1 MNGPI
6 TLETD
11 VYTAMGSLWSGKRTA
26 ISPLESGTA
35 PLSASQRDQLQ
46 QMGLINVQGHPT
58 LRLNNI
64 LSVLG
69 ETGIAVDILCITG
82 EGEIQYSSYFSSDAS
97 VAVLVKTEGA
107 STTIYSAP
115 SPEDVLR
122 DLSVK
127 MAPASAP
134 STGFEAEISS
144 DEALV
149 LAALIDQQ
157 RQSVMATIASQSAD
171 SIPPVV
177 FYAYEVEQI
186 LQNYLKN
193 LPSWPVLALV
203 SATTEPRN
211 LQGDAIGKVLSRLV
225 TEGHLTRSGQGYIF
239 QSAVHAYV
247 GTLLQPEYYLMVT
260 VHTLRTGTRTAE
272 EEFLSIRFSNG
283 IFSVIHRS
291 DDADRLYMRSRTQD
305 SILET
310 LRQILI
316 NPRSFAVSLGIPVGS
331 GSPVPAPSPT
341 PAPSSGSFC
350 PACGAPAQPGA
361 KFCGSC
367 GASLAPPAGPPTCP
381 RCGQEVREGAKFCN
395 KCGQKLA

>member
-11 VYTAMGSLWSGKRTA
+11 LYTALGSLWSGKRTA
-26 ISPLESGTA
+26 LSPLEPKTA
-35 PLSASQRDQLQ
+35 PLNASQRNRLQ
-46 QMGLINVQGHPT
+46 QLGLINAQGQPT

-69 ETGIAVDILCITG
+69 EAGIEIDIQCITA
-82 EGEIQYSSYFSSDAS
+82 EAEIQYTSYFSSDAS

-107 STTIYSAP
+107 STTIFSAP
-115 SPEDVLR
+115 SPEDVTG

-127 MAPASAP
+127 MGPAEAP
-134 STGFEAEISS
+134 STGFRAEFSP

-157 RQSVMATIASQSAD
+157 RQSVMATGASQSPD

-177 FYAYEVEQI
+177 FYAHEVEQI

-203 SATTEPRN
+203 SAMTEPRA
-211 LQGDAIGKVLSRLV
+211 LPGDAIGQVLSRLV

-239 QSAVHAYV
+239 QNTLHEYV
-247 GTLLQPEYYLMVT
+247 GTLLQPEYYLMIT
-260 VHTLRTGTRTAE
+260 VRTLESGARTAE
-272 EEFLSIRFSNG
+272 EVFFSIRFSNG
-283 IFSVIHRS
+283 IFSAIHRS
-291 DDADRLYMRSRTQD
+291 DDADTLYIRSRTQD

-316 NPRSFAVSLGIPVGS
+316 NPRSFAVSLALPAGS
-331 GSPVPAPSPT
+331 GSPVPPSPAPT
-341 PAPSSGSFC
+341 PSSGRFC

-367 GASLAPPAGPPTCP
+367 GAALAPPAGPPTCP

-395 KCGQKLA
+395 KCGQKLG